1 MKKRALIS
9 VSDKTGVLEFAKGLA
24 AHGYEIVSTG
34 GTFELLK
41 DAGAINIS
49 DVTGFPEIMDGR
61 VKTLHPAIHGG
72 LLAVRDN
79 PAHTETLAAHGIVP
93 IDIVAVNLYPFKATI
108 SKPGVSEAEA
118 VENIDIGGPSM
129 IRSAAKN
136 MASVT
141 VVVDPAD
148 YEKILAEIAGGE
160 VTADTRRALAAKAF
174 RHTAAYDALI
184 AAYFTREAYPEK
196 LTLTYELQQSLR
208 YGENPHQG
216 AALYAEPIRRA
227 DSIVAAEKLHGKE
240 LSYCNLA
247 DADAAVEMVS
257 AFAEP
262 TAVAVKHQNPCG
274 IGTGDTISD
283 AYARAFE
290 ADPVSIFGGIIAL
303 NREVCAKTAAQMS
316 EIFLE
321 VIIAPSYSD
330 DALAILTKKK
340 NLRLL
345 ERREQIA
352 DADALSRSRTEP
364 SKFSAGEGNQHAL
377 PESEPENC
385 AKRGFQEGV
394 KGTVSPCGG
403 LDLTLGEAERCEATG
418 RPAGV
423 RSTREGAEPPRS
435 QTRAIS
441 GGLLIQ
447 DADTVGFDDV
457 TLTFP
462 TKRKPTDAELKAA
475 RFAWT
480 CVKFV
485 KSNGIL
491 LARDGMTVGIGPGQT
506 NRVGAAKIAIGDA
519 GERARGAVLA
529 SDAFFPMPDTVELAA
544 AAGIEVIIQPGGSVK
559 DADSIAACDKHG
571 IAMIFTGMRHFR
583 H

>member
-9 VSDKTGVLEFAKGLA
+9 VSNKDGVLEFARGLA
-24 AHGYEIVSTG
+24 AAGYEIVSTG
-34 GTFELLK
+34 GTFEVLK
-41 DAGAINIS
+41 TIGAINIS
-49 DVTGFPEIMDGR
+49 DVTGFAEILDGR

-79 PAHTETLAAHGIVP
+79 PAHMETLKAHGINT

-108 SKPGVSEAEA
+108 SKQGVSEEE
-118 VENIDIGGPSM
+118 VIENIDIGGPSM

-136 MASVT
+136 QASVA

-148 YEKILAEIAGGE
+148 YVRVLAEIEAGGVSRE
-160 VTADTRRALAAKAF
+160 TKKALAAKAF

-184 AAYFTREAYPEK
+184 AAHFTKDAYPEK
-196 LTLTYELQQSLR
+196 LTLTYELQQPLR

-216 AALYAEPIRRA
+216 AALYAEPVCRA
-227 DSIVAAEKLHGKE
+227 DSIVSAKKLHGKE

-247 DADAAVEMVS
+247 DADAALACVREFSMP
-257 AFAEP
+257 A
-262 TAVAVKHQNPCG
+262 AVAVKHQNPCG
-274 IGTGDTISD
+274 VGIGETIGE

-303 NREVCAKTAAQMS
+303 NREVCKKAAEKMS

-330 DALAILTKKK
+330 AALEILMKKK

-345 ERREQIA
+345 TVSEKFPVSDDAEQ
-352 DADALSRSRTEP
+352 
-364 SKFSAGEGNQHAL
+364 KFSA
-377 PESEPENC
+377 
-385 AKRGFQEGV
+385 V
-394 KGTVSPCGG
+394 
-403 LDLTLGEAERCEATG
+403 
-418 RPAGV
+418 
-423 RSTREGAEPPRS
+423 
-435 QTRAIS
+435 S

-447 DADTVGFDDV
+447 EADKKGFDDV

-462 TKRKPTDAELKAA
+462 TKRKPTEAELKTA

-480 CVKFV
+480 CVKHI

-491 LARDGMTVGIGPGQT
+491 LARDNMTVGIGPGQT

-519 GERARGAVLA
+519 GDRAHGAVLA

-544 AAGIEVIIQPGGSVK
+544 SYGIEVIIQPGGSIK
-559 DADSIAACDKHG
+559 DQDSIDACDKHG
-571 IAMIFTGMRHFR
+571 IAMIFTGMRHFK

>member
-9 VSDKTGVLEFAKGLA
+9 VSDKTGVLEFAKGLVA
-24 AHGYEIVSTG
+24 AGYEIVSTG
-34 GTFELLK
+34 GTLEHLK
-41 DAGAINIS
+41 SVGAINIS

-79 PAHTETLAAHGIVP
+79 PAHMETLAAHEINT

-108 SKPGVSEAEA
+108 AKPGVSEEEA
-118 VENIDIGGPSM
+118 IENIDIGGPSM

-136 MASVT
+136 QASVA
-141 VVVDPAD
+141 VIVDPAD
-148 YEKILAEIAGGE
+148 YEKVLAEISGGRISR
-160 VTADTRRALAAKAF
+160 DTKRALAAKAF

-184 AAYFTREAYPEK
+184 AAHFTKEAYPEK

-216 AALYAEPIRRA
+216 AALYSDPLILPE
-227 DSIVAAEKLHGKE
+227 SIVAAKKLHGKE

-247 DADAAVEMVS
+247 DADAALEMVREFS
-257 AFAEP
+257 MPA
-262 TAVAVKHQNPCG
+262 AVAVKHQNPCG
-274 IGTGDTISD
+274 VGIGDTIAE

-303 NREVCAKTAAQMS
+303 NREVCAAAAAQMT

-330 DALAILTKKK
+330 EALAILMKKK

-345 ERREQIA
+345 QARQARGEHRGHVAEA
-352 DADALSRSRTEP
+352 DAFSRSR
-364 SKFSAGEGNQHAL
+364 KL
-377 PESEPENC
+377 C
-385 AKRGFQEGV
+385 AV
-394 KGTVSPCGG
+394 
-403 LDLTLGEAERCEATG
+403 
-418 RPAGV
+418 
-423 RSTREGAEPPRS
+423 
-435 QTRAIS
+435 S
-441 GGLLIQ
+441 GGLLTQ
-447 DADTVGFDDV
+447 EADTKGFDDAN
-457 TLTFP
+457 LTFP
-462 TKRKPTDAELKAA
+462 TKRKPTEAELKTA

-480 CVKFV
+480 CIKFV

-491 LARDGMTVGIGPGQT
+491 LARDNMTVGIGPGQT

-529 SDAFFPMPDTVELAA
+529 SDAFFPMADTVELAA
-544 AAGIEVIIQPGGSVK
+544 AAGIEVIIQPGGSMK